1 MSRRAQ
7 VYWSDSLLRYD
18 FGPSHPMTP
27 VRLELMMRLADELGV
42 LDRVDVIEPR
52 VATLDELRLVHSGEL
67 VAAVQRAGA
76 ADTFGDSTYAGH
88 GLGTPDV
95 PTFKDMHDVSSRVV
109 GATIDAGRAVWSGGT
124 NHAFSPA
131 GGLHH
136 SMPDSVGGFCVYNDI
151 AVSIASLLEQGA
163 ERIAYVDLDVH
174 HGDGVQTVFWDDPR
188 VLTISL
194 HQHPHTLYPGTGW
207 SDEIGGPD
215 AEGFA
220 VNVPLPPG
228 TDDSGWLRA
237 LHSIVPPLLSSFRP
251 QMLVTQ
257 HGCDTHL
264 LDPLANLAI
273 SLDAE
278 RVAAEAM
285 HRWAHEF
292 AEDRWLVT
300 GGGGYEVVDV
310 VPRIWTLVMA
320 ELSGSPIE
328 PTTRVPE
335 PWRIYVAEHWG
346 RVAPLRMTDG
356 VEPAITR
363 WRADD
368 AATAQVGSVDRSVLD
383 TRRAVFPLHGLD
395 PELDPEADPE
405 AD

>member
-1 MSRRAQ
+1 M
-7 VYWSDSLLRYD
+7 YWSDSLLRYD

-27 VRLELMMRLADELGV
+27 VRLDLMMRLAAELDV
-42 LDRVDVIEPR
+42 LEHLDVVRPR
-52 VATLDELRLVHSGEL
+52 PATIGELELVHSPAL
-67 VAAVQRAGA
+67 VAAVQRAGE
-76 ADTFGDSTYAGH
+76 DDMLGDSQYAGH

-95 PTFKDMHDVSSRVV
+95 PTFKNMHDVSSLVV
-109 GATIDAGRAVWSGGT
+109 GATLEAGRAVWSGAT

-151 AVSIASLLEQGA
+151 AVATASLLKQGA
-163 ERIAYVDLDVH
+163 ERIAYVDIDVH
-174 HGDGVQTVFWDDPR
+174 HGDGFQTVFWDDPR

-207 SDEIGGPD
+207 SDEIGGPH
-215 AEGFA
+215 AQGSA
-220 VNVPLPPG
+220 VNMPLPPG
-228 TDDSGWLRA
+228 TDDDGWLRA
-237 LHSIVPPLLSSFRP
+237 LHSVVPPLLSAFRP
-251 QMLVTQ
+251 QVLVTQ

-278 RVAAEAM
+278 RVAAEAL
-285 HRWAHEF
+285 HTWAHEF
-292 AEDRWLVT
+292 AEDRWLAT

-320 ELSGSPIE
+320 ELSGHPIK
-328 PTTRVPE
+328 PATRVPE
-335 PWRIYVAEHWG
+335 PWRVHVSRQLG

-356 VEPAITR
+356 AEPVVTR
-363 WRADD
+363 WDADV
-368 AATAQVGSVDRSVLD
+368 ASTAQVGSVNRAILD

-395 PELDPEADPE
+395 PEAD
-405 AD
+405 

>member
-1 MSRRAQ
+1 
-7 VYWSDSLLRYD
+7 VYWSDALLQYD
-18 FGPSHPMTP
+18 FGPSHPMLP
-27 VRLELMMRLADELGV
+27 VRLDLMMRLAGELGV
-42 LDRVDVIEPR
+42 LDQVDVVAPR
-52 VATLDELRLVHSGEL
+52 PATVDELTLVHSPSL
-67 VAAVQRAGA
+67 VDAVQRAGES
-76 ADTFGDSTYAGH
+76 DIVGDSLHLGH

-95 PTFKDMHDVSSRVV
+95 PTFKSMHEVSSLVV
-109 GATIDAGRAVWSGGT
+109 GATIDAGRAVWSGNT

-136 SMPDSVGGFCVYNDI
+136 SMPDSVGGFCVYNDV
-151 AVSIASLLEQGA
+151 AVAIASLLEQGV
-163 ERIAYVDLDVH
+163 ERIAYVDIDVH

-207 SDEIGGPD
+207 SDEIGGPGG
-215 AEGFA
+215 EGLA
-220 VNVPLPPG
+220 VNVPLSPG

-251 QMLVTQ
+251 QVLVSQ

-278 RVAAEAM
+278 RVAAEAL
-285 HRWAHEF
+285 HTWAHRF

-320 ELSGSPIE
+320 ELSGHPIE

-335 PWRIYVAEHWG
+335 PWRVYVSERLG

-356 VEPAITR
+356 AETTLTR
-363 WRADD
+363 WQAD
-368 AATAQVGSVDRSVLD
+368 AAAVAPAGSVDRAILD
-383 TRRAVFPLHGLD
+383 TRRAIFPLHGLD
-395 PELDPEADPE
+395 PEVDVGLSAEGD
-405 AD
+405 